1 MWLCLQQ
8 IFEMRSHCGCLWLND
23 RCRRREARC
32 QPCAKHRRFPLPP
45 GDRPR
50 ISPYFRR
57 GRHNQHLFVLVP
69 ITQTT
74 QVRSRNVH
82 QYDDRASMT
91 GVSWFS
97 TRRTRP
103 VHGPRFGPR
112 FHPRASPLSGSF
124 SRARSSGWDL
134 PTRNAKVIEHA
145 HQEQQLRPLLW
156 CEFDETKWAKVSAQG

>member
-103 VHGPRFGPR
+103 SIAHALDRGFTHVHRHFQDPFLALD
-112 FHPRASPLSGSF
+112 HPAGTYR
-124 SRARSSGWDL
+124 
-134 PTRNAKVIEHA
+134 H
-145 HQEQQLRPLLW
+145 
-156 CEFDETKWAKVSAQG
+156 ETPK